1 MSIKMRV
8 TAAVLAASTLGGV
21 LWFHHR
27 ADAGTTPNYRLGKV
41 ERGSVKSTVSATG
54 TLGAVRTVEV
64 GTQVSGQIAAL
75 YVDYN
80 SHVKKGQLIARIDPI
95 LQEAAV
101 QDALAGLAKAQAV
114 ATQTQ
119 LDYERSKKLHDQQIA
134 TDAEF
139 NVAQSS
145 YAQAKASLTSAKINL
160 ERARQNLA
168 YTNIYSPIDGVVV
181 ERAMDVGQTV
191 AASLSAP
198 KLFVIANDL
207 SRMQILASV
216 DESDIGKIEAGQP
229 VSFTVQSFPDR
240 TFTGSVEQVR
250 LNSTTLNNVV
260 SYTAVVS
267 VSNEDGKL
275 LPGMTASVKLQTAS
289 ADDVLTVSS
298 TALRF
303 TPPEG
308 AKVNTPVRKARTGDS
323 TAASNTASS
332 AAPNGAPAAGANGGG
347 FAGGGFPGGP
357 GGNNAPRRARP
368 TGNQPGSMARVWT
381 VDTEGTLTPHFVK
394 LGISDGQKTQI
405 TSRDLKE
412 GESIVISAAQPG
424 ATAAS
429 TASTTANP
437 LQPQQQQQRRGPG
450 GPF

>member
-27 ADAGTTPNYRLGKV
+27 ADAGTTPSYRLGKV

-54 TLGAVRTVEV
+54 TLGAVRTVQV

-75 YVDYN
+75 YVDFN
-80 SHVKKGQLIARIDPI
+80 DHVKKGQLIARIDPV
-95 LQEAAV
+95 LQQAAV
-101 QDALAGLAKAQAV
+101 QDAQAGLAKAQAV
-114 ATQTQ
+114 YTQTQ

-134 TDAEF
+134 TDAEY

-145 YAQAKASLTSAKINL
+145 YAQAQASLTSAKINL
-160 ERARQNLA
+160 ERAKQNLA

-191 AASLSAP
+191 AASFSAP
-198 KLFVIANDL
+198 QLFVIANDL

-216 DESDIGKIEAGQP
+216 DESDIGKIESGQP
-229 VSFTVQSFPDR
+229 VTFTVQSFPER
-240 TFTGSVEQVR
+240 TFTGTVDQVR

-267 VSNEDGKL
+267 VSNGDGKL

-289 ADDVLTVSS
+289 ADDVLTVPS

-308 AKVNTPVRKARTGDS
+308 AKTNMPARRQRSDS
-323 TAASNTASS
+323 TGS
-332 AAPNGAPAAGANGGG
+332 AATQGATPSGPAAGGNGGG
-347 FAGGGFPGGP
+347 FGGGFPGAP
-357 GGNNAPRRARP
+357 GGNNAPRRPRP
-368 TGNQPGSMARVWT
+368 AGNQPGSMARVWT

-412 GESIVISAAQPG
+412 SESIVISALQPG
-424 ATAAS
+424 AT
-429 TASTTANP
+429 TASTTGATANP
-437 LQPQQQQQRRGPG
+437 LQPQQQQRRGPG

>member
-27 ADAGTTPNYRLGKV
+27 ADAGTTPSYRLGKV

-54 TLGAVRTVEV
+54 TLGAVRTVQV

-75 YVDYN
+75 YVDFN
-80 SHVKKGQLIARIDPI
+80 DHVKKGQLIARIDPV
-95 LQEAAV
+95 LQQAAV
-101 QDALAGLAKAQAV
+101 QDAQAGLAKAQAV
-114 ATQTQ
+114 YTQTQ

-134 TDAEF
+134 TDAEY

-145 YAQAKASLTSAKINL
+145 YAQAQASLTSAKINL
-160 ERARQNLA
+160 ERAKQNLA

-191 AASLSAP
+191 AASFSAP
-198 KLFVIANDL
+198 QLFVIANDL

-216 DESDIGKIEAGQP
+216 DESDIGKIQAGQP
-229 VSFTVQSFPDR
+229 VTFTVQSFPDR
-240 TFTGSVEQVR
+240 TFNGTVDQVR

-260 SYTAVVS
+260 SYTAVVA

-289 ADDVLTVSS
+289 ADDVLTVPS

-308 AKVNTPVRKARTGDS
+308 AKTNMPARRQRTGDS
-323 TAASNTASS
+323 TATPKDS
-332 AAPNGAPAAGANGGG
+332 ANGAANGQRAGGNGGG
-347 FAGGGFPGGP
+347 FGGGFPGGP
-357 GGNNAPRRARP
+357 GGNGAPRRPRA
-368 TGNQPGSMARVWT
+368 TGTQPGSMARLWT
-381 VDTEGTLTPHFVK
+381 VDAEGTLTPHFVK

-412 GESIVISAAQPG
+412 GENIVISATQPG
-424 ATAAS
+424 ATTAS
-429 TASTTANP
+429 TSGTTANP
-437 LQPQQQQQRRGPG
+437 LQPQQQQRRGPG

>member
-21 LWFHHR
+21 LWFNHR
-27 ADAGTTPNYRLGKV
+27 ADAGTTPSYRLGKV

-101 QDALAGLAKAQAV
+101 QDAQAGLARANAV
-114 ATQTQ
+114 VTQTQ
-119 LDYERSKKLHDQQIA
+119 LEFERSKKLHDQQIA

-139 NVAQSS
+139 NVAQSN
-145 YAQAKASLTSAKINL
+145 YAQAKASLTSAQINL
-160 ERARQNLA
+160 QRAKQNLA

-216 DESDIGKIEAGQP
+216 DESDIGKIVAGQP
-229 VSFTVQSFPDR
+229 VTFTVQSFPDR
-240 TFTGSVEQVR
+240 QFTGSVDQVR

-308 AKVNTPVRKARTGDS
+308 AKTNEPVRKARTDS
-323 TAASNTASS
+323 TAAPSTVAGT
-332 AAPNGAPAAGANGGG
+332 PPAGANGGG
-347 FAGGGFPGGP
+347 FPGGFPGGP
-357 GGNNAPRRARP
+357 GGNNAPRRPRP
-368 TGNQPGSMARVWT
+368 TGSQPGSMAKLWT
-381 VDTEGTLTPHFVK
+381 VDAEGTLTPHFVK

-424 ATAAS
+424 ATVAS
-429 TASTTANP
+429 TASTANP
-437 LQPQQQQQRRGPG
+437 LQPTQQRRNGPP

>member
-21 LWFHHR
+21 LWFNHR
-27 ADAGTTPNYRLGKV
+27 ADAGTTPSYRLGKV
-41 ERGSVKSTVSATG
+41 ERASVKATVAATG

-75 YVDYN
+75 NVDYN

-101 QDALAGLAKAQAV
+101 QDAQAGLARANAV
-114 ATQTQ
+114 VTQTQ
-119 LDYERSKKLHDQQIA
+119 LEFERSKKLHDQQIA

-139 NVAQSS
+139 NVAQSN
-145 YAQAKASLTSAKINL
+145 YAQARASLTSAQINL

-216 DESDIGKIEAGQP
+216 DESDIGKIVAGQP
-229 VSFTVQSFPDR
+229 VTFTVQSFPDR
-240 TFTGSVEQVR
+240 QFTGSVEQVR
-250 LNSTTLNNVV
+250 LNATTLNNVV

-275 LPGMTASVKLQTAS
+275 LPGMTASVKLVTAS
-289 ADDVLTVSS
+289 ADDVLTVPS

-308 AKVNTPVRKARTGDS
+308 AKTNVPVRKSRTDS
-323 TAASNTASS
+323 TAAPSAVAS
-332 AAPNGAPAAGANGGG
+332 AQPAGGANGGG
-347 FAGGGFPGGP
+347 FNGGGFPGGP
-357 GGNNAPRRARP
+357 GGNNAPRRPRP
-368 TGNQPGSMARVWT
+368 AGSQPGSMARLWT
-381 VDTEGTLTPHFVK
+381 VDAEGTLTPHFVK

-405 TSRDLKE
+405 TSRDLQQ
-412 GESIVISAAQPG
+412 GTSVVIGAMQPG
-424 ATAAS
+424 STTAS
-429 TASTTANP
+429 TTTTANP
-437 LQPQQQQQRRGPG
+437 LQPQAANRGRGPG

>member
-1 MSIKMRV
+1 MAIRMRITV
-8 TAAVLAASTLGGV
+8 AALAASTLAGV
-21 LWFHHR
+21 LWVQHR
-27 ADAGTTPNYRLGKV
+27 ADAGTTPSYRLGKV
-41 ERGSVKSTVSATG
+41 ERGDVRSTVSATG

-101 QDALAGLAKAQAV
+101 QDAQAGLARANAV
-114 ATQTQ
+114 VTQTE
-119 LDYERSKKLHDQQIA
+119 LEYDRSKKLHDQQIA

-139 NVAQSS
+139 NVAQSN
-145 YAQAKASLTSAKINL
+145 YAQARASLTSAQINL
-160 ERARQNLA
+160 QRAKQNLS

-216 DESDIGKIEAGQP
+216 DESDIGKIEAGQE
-229 VSFTVQSFPDR
+229 VSFTVQSLPDR
-240 TFTGSVEQVR
+240 KFTGTVEQVR

-267 VSNEDGKL
+267 VSNPDGKL
-275 LPGMTASVKLQTAS
+275 LPGMTASTKFVTAS
-289 ADDVLTVSS
+289 ADDVLTVPS

-308 AKVNTPVRKARTGDS
+308 AKTNAPVRPAGAPRD
-323 TAASNTASS
+323 SS
-332 AAPNGAPAAGANGGG
+332 ANASGGSTSTTPPAGA
-347 FAGGGFPGGP
+347 FAGGPPAGGFPGGGFGGAP
-357 GGNNAPRRARP
+357 GAARRRP
-368 TGNQPGSMARVWT
+368 TTGSKPGSVGQLWT
-381 VDTEGTLTPHFVK
+381 VDADGTLTPHFVK
-394 LGISDGQKTQI
+394 IGISDGQHTQV
-405 TSRDLKE
+405 TGRDLTQ
-412 GESIVISAAQPG
+412 GESIVIAATQPG
-424 ATAAS
+424 ADAAAAT
-429 TASTTANP
+429 TASTNP
-437 LQPQQQQQRRGPG
+437 LQPTQQRRGPG

>member
-8 TAAVLAASTLGGV
+8 TTAVLAASTLGGV
-21 LWFHHR
+21 LWFNHR
-27 ADAGTTPNYRLGKV
+27 ADAGTTPSYRLGKV

-54 TLGAVRTVEV
+54 TLGAVRTVQV

-75 YVDYN
+75 YVDFN

-101 QDALAGLAKAQAV
+101 QDAEAGLAKANAV

-134 TDAEF
+134 TDAEY

-145 YAQAKASLTSAKINL
+145 YAQAKASLTSARINL
-160 ERARQNLA
+160 QRAKQNLS

-181 ERAMDVGQTV
+181 ERTMDVGQTV
-191 AASLSAP
+191 AASFSAP
-198 KLFVIANDL
+198 QLFVIANDL

-216 DESDIGKIEAGQP
+216 DESDIGKIQPGQP
-229 VSFTVQSFPDR
+229 VTFTVQSFPDR
-240 TFTGSVEQVR
+240 QFTGSVEQVR

-275 LPGMTASVKLQTAS
+275 LPGMTASVKLVTAS
-289 ADDVLTVSS
+289 VDDALTVPS

-308 AKVNTPVRKARTGDS
+308 AKTNMPVRPARPAGDS
-323 TAASNTASS
+323 AAAVAS
-332 AAPNGAPAAGANGGG
+332 APAGGPPAGG
-347 FAGGGFPGGP
+347 FGGGFPGGP
-357 GGNNAPRRARP
+357 GGPGGAPRRPRP
-368 TGNQPGSMARVWT
+368 AGSQPGSMARLWT
-381 VDTEGTLTPHFVK
+381 VDADGVLTPHFVK

-405 TSRDLKE
+405 TSRDLQA
-412 GESIVISAAQPG
+412 GTSIVISATQPG
-424 ATAAS
+424 AA
-429 TASTTANP
+429 TASATGATANP
-437 LQPQQQQQRRGPG
+437 LQPQNNQRRGPG

>member
-8 TAAVLAASTLGGV
+8 TAGVLAASTLGGV
-21 LWFHHR
+21 LWFTHR
-27 ADAGTTPNYRLGKV
+27 ADAGTTPSYRLGKV
-41 ERGSVKSTVSATG
+41 ERASVKSTVSATG
-54 TLGAVRTVEV
+54 TLGAVRTVQV

-75 YVDYN
+75 YVDFN
-80 SHVKKGQLIARIDPI
+80 DHVKKGQLIARIDPI

-101 QDALAGLAKAQAV
+101 QDAEAGLAKANAV

-134 TDAEF
+134 TDAEY

-145 YAQAKASLTSAKINL
+145 YAQAKAALTSARINL
-160 ERARQNLA
+160 QRAKQNLA

-181 ERAMDVGQTV
+181 ERTMDVGQTV
-191 AASLSAP
+191 AASFSAP
-198 KLFVIANDL
+198 QLFVIANDL

-229 VSFTVQSFPDR
+229 VTFSVQSFPDR
-240 TFTGSVEQVR
+240 QFTGSVEQVR

-275 LPGMTASVKLQTAS
+275 LPGMTASVKLVTAS
-289 ADDVLTVSS
+289 ADDVLTVPS

-308 AKVNTPVRKARTGDS
+308 AKTNMPVRANRPAGDS
-323 TAASNTASS
+323 A
-332 AAPNGAPAAGANGGG
+332 AAPAAVASGAPAGG
-347 FAGGGFPGGP
+347 FQGGGFPGGP
-357 GGNNAPRRARP
+357 GAANAPRRPRP
-368 TGNQPGSMARVWT
+368 AGSQPGSMARVWT
-381 VDTEGTLTPHFVK
+381 VDATGTLTPHFVK

-405 TSRDLKE
+405 TSRDLQQ
-412 GESIVISAAQPG
+412 GTSIVIGATQPG
-424 ATAAS
+424 ASATA
-429 TASTTANP
+429 TTGTTANP
-437 LQPQQQQQRRGPG
+437 LQPQNTQRRGPG

>member
-8 TAAVLAASTLGGV
+8 TAAVLAASTVGGV
-21 LWFHHR
+21 LWFTHR
-27 ADAGTTPNYRLGKV
+27 ADAGTTPSYRLGKV

-54 TLGAVRTVEV
+54 TLGAVRTVQV

-75 YVDYN
+75 YVDFN
-80 SHVKKGQLIARIDPI
+80 DHVKKGQLIARIDPI

-101 QDALAGLAKAQAV
+101 QDAEAGLAKATAV

-145 YAQAKASLTSAKINL
+145 YAQAKASLTSARINL
-160 ERARQNLA
+160 QRAKQNLA

-181 ERAMDVGQTV
+181 ERTMDVGQTV
-191 AASLSAP
+191 AASFSAP
-198 KLFVIANDL
+198 QLFIIANDL

-216 DESDIGKIEAGQP
+216 DESDIGKIQPGQP
-229 VSFTVQSFPDR
+229 VTFTVQSFPDR
-240 TFTGSVEQVR
+240 QFTGSVEQVR

-260 SYTAVVS
+260 SYTAVVA

-275 LPGMTASVKLQTAS
+275 LPGMTASVKLVTAS
-289 ADDVLTVSS
+289 ADDVLTVPS

-308 AKVNTPVRKARTGDS
+308 AKTNMPVRPNRPAGDS
-323 TAASNTASS
+323 A
-332 AAPNGAPAAGANGGG
+332 AAPGAVANGPAAGGPPA
-347 FAGGGFPGGP
+347 GGFPGG
-357 GGNNAPRRARP
+357 GFGANGPRRPRP
-368 TGNQPGSMARVWT
+368 AGSQPGSMARLWT
-381 VDTEGTLTPHFVK
+381 VDANGVLTPHFVK

-405 TSRDLKE
+405 NSRDLTD
-412 GESIVISAAQPG
+412 GESIVIGTTQPG
-424 ATAAS
+424 AT
-429 TASTTANP
+429 TATSGTTANP
-437 LQPQQQQQRRGPG
+437 LQPQTNQRRGPG

>member
-8 TAAVLAASTLGGV
+8 SAAVLAASTIGGV
-21 LWFHHR
+21 LWFQAR
-27 ADAGTTPNYRLGKV
+27 ADAGTTPTYRLGKV

-64 GTQVSGQIAAL
+64 GTQVSGQISAL
-75 YVDYN
+75 NVDYN

-95 LQEAAV
+95 LQEQAV
-101 QDALAGLAKAQAV
+101 ADAQAGLARSEAV
-114 ATQTQ
+114 VTQTQ
-119 LDYERSKKLHDQQIA
+119 LEYERSKKLHDQQIA

-139 NVAQSS
+139 NVAQSN
-145 YAQAKASLTSAKINL
+145 YAQARASLTSARINL
-160 ERARQNLA
+160 QRARQNLS

-198 KLFVIANDL
+198 KLFIIANDL

-216 DESDIGKIEAGQP
+216 DESDIGKIQAGQP
-229 VSFTVQSFPDR
+229 VTFTVQSFPDR
-240 TFTGSVEQVR
+240 QFTGTVEQVR

-275 LPGMTASVKLQTAS
+275 LPGMTASVKLVTAS
-289 ADDVLTVSS
+289 ADDVLTVPS

-308 AKVNTPVRKARTGDS
+308 AKTNAPVRPVRDS
-323 TAASNTASS
+323 AAASRAV
-332 AAPNGAPAAGANGGG
+332 AGGAPTGG
-347 FAGGGFPGGP
+347 FQGGGFPGGP
-357 GGNNAPRRARP
+357 GGNNAPRRPRP
-368 TGNQPGSMARVWT
+368 AGSQPGSMATLWT
-381 VDTEGTLTPHFVK
+381 VDAEGVLTPHRVR

-405 TSRDLKE
+405 TSRDLQQDA
-412 GESIVISAAQPG
+412 SIVIGATQPG
-424 ATAAS
+424 STAAAT
-429 TASTTANP
+429 TATANP
-437 LQPQQQQQRRGPG
+437 LQPQNTQRRGPG

>member
-8 TAAVLAASTLGGV
+8 TAAALAATTLGGV
-21 LWFHHR
+21 LWFTHR
-27 ADAGTTPNYRLGKV
+27 ADAGTTPSYRLGKV
-41 ERGSVKSTVSATG
+41 ERASVKSTVSATG
-54 TLGAVRTVEV
+54 TLGAVRTVQV

-75 YVDYN
+75 YVDFN

-101 QDALAGLAKAQAV
+101 QDAEAGLAKANAV

-134 TDAEF
+134 TDAEY

-145 YAQAKASLTSAKINL
+145 YAQAKASLTSARINL
-160 ERARQNLA
+160 QRAKQNLS

-181 ERAMDVGQTV
+181 ERTMDVGQTV
-191 AASLSAP
+191 AASFSAP
-198 KLFVIANDL
+198 QLFVIANDL

-216 DESDIGKIEAGQP
+216 DESDIGKIQPGQP
-229 VSFTVQSFPDR
+229 VTFTVQSFPDR
-240 TFTGSVEQVR
+240 TFNGSVEQVR

-275 LPGMTASVKLQTAS
+275 LPGMTASVKLVTAN
-289 ADDVLTVSS
+289 ADDVLTVPS

-308 AKVNTPVRKARTGDS
+308 AKTNTPVRPNRPAGDS
-323 TAASNTASS
+323 G
-332 AAPNGAPAAGANGGG
+332 AAPVAAANGPAAGGPPAGG
-347 FAGGGFPGGP
+347 FGGFPGGP
-357 GGNNAPRRARP
+357 GGANAPRRPRT
-368 TGNQPGSMARVWT
+368 TGTQPGSMARLWT
-381 VDTEGTLTPHFVK
+381 VDVNGTLTPHFVK

-405 TSRDLKE
+405 NSRDLTE
-412 GESIVISAAQPG
+412 GASIVIGATQPG
-424 ATAAS
+424 ATT
-429 TASTTANP
+429 TASTGTTTNP
-437 LQPQQQQQRRGPG
+437 LQPQNNQRRGPG

>member
-21 LWFHHR
+21 LWFNHR
-27 ADAGTTPNYRLGKV
+27 ADAGTTPSYRLGKV

-101 QDALAGLAKAQAV
+101 QDAQAGLAKANAV

-145 YAQAKASLTSAKINL
+145 YLQAKASLTSAKINL
-160 ERARQNLA
+160 ERARQNLS

-216 DESDIGKIEAGQP
+216 DESDIGKIQAGQP
-229 VSFTVQSFPDR
+229 VTFTVQSFPDR
-240 TFTGSVEQVR
+240 QFSGSVEQVR

-275 LPGMTASVKLQTAS
+275 LPGMTASVKLVTAS
-289 ADDVLTVSS
+289 ADDVLTVPS

-308 AKVNTPVRKARTGDS
+308 AKTNTPVRPARPAGDS
-323 TAASNTASS
+323 A
-332 AAPNGAPAAGANGGG
+332 AAPSAVAGAPQGGG
-347 FAGGGFPGGP
+347 FPGGFPGGP
-357 GGNNAPRRARP
+357 GGNAPRRPRP
-368 TGNQPGSMARVWT
+368 TGNQPGSFARLWT
-381 VDTEGTLTPHFVK
+381 VDANGVLTSHPVK

-405 TSRDLKE
+405 TSRDLQP
-412 GESIVISAAQPG
+412 GTSIVIGATQPG
-424 ATAAS
+424 AT
-429 TASTTANP
+429 TASATGATANP
-437 LQPQQQQQRRGPG
+437 LQPQAANRGRGPG

>member
-1 MSIKMRV
+1 MRV

-27 ADAGTTPNYRLGKV
+27 ADAGTTPSYRLGKV

-95 LQEAAV
+95 LQE
-101 QDALAGLAKAQAV
+101 QAV
-114 ATQTQ
+114 ADAQANLARAEAVVTQTQ
-119 LDYERSKKLHDQQIA
+119 LEYDRSKKLHDQQIA

-139 NVAQSS
+139 NVAQSN
-145 YAQAKASLTSAKINL
+145 YAQARASLTSARINL
-160 ERARQNLA
+160 DRAKQNLS

-216 DESDIGKIEAGQP
+216 DESDIGKIVAGQP
-229 VSFTVQSFPDR
+229 VTFTVQSFPDR
-240 TFTGSVEQVR
+240 QFTGSVEQVR

-275 LPGMTASVKLQTAS
+275 LPGMTASVKLVTAS
-289 ADDVLTVSS
+289 ADDVLTVPS

-308 AKVNTPVRKARTGDS
+308 AKTNAPVRKARTDS
-323 TAASNTASS
+323 SVAPSAAAS
-332 AAPNGAPAAGANGGG
+332 APPAGANGGG
-347 FAGGGFPGGP
+347 FPGGGFPGGP
-357 GGNNAPRRARP
+357 GGNAPRRPRP
-368 TGNQPGSMARVWT
+368 AGNQPGSMAQLWT
-381 VDTEGTLTPHFVK
+381 VDAEGTLTPHFVK

-412 GESIVISAAQPG
+412 GESIVISATQPG
-424 ATAAS
+424 ATVAA
-429 TASTTANP
+429 TATTANP
-437 LQPQQQQQRRGPG
+437 LQPQAANRGRGPG

>member
-8 TAAVLAASTLGGV
+8 TAAALAASTLGGV

-27 ADAGTTPNYRLGKV
+27 ADAGTTPSYRLGKV

-54 TLGAVRTVEV
+54 TLGAVRTVQV

-75 YVDYN
+75 YVDFN
-80 SHVKKGQLIARIDPI
+80 DHVKKGQLIARIDPV
-95 LQEAAV
+95 LQQAAV
-101 QDALAGLAKAQAV
+101 QDAQAGLAKAQAV
-114 ATQTQ
+114 YTQTQ

-134 TDAEF
+134 TDAEY

-145 YAQAKASLTSAKINL
+145 FAQAQASLTSAKINL
-160 ERARQNLA
+160 ERAKQNLA
-168 YTNIYSPIDGVVV
+168 YTNIHSPIDGVVV

-191 AASLSAP
+191 AASFSAP
-198 KLFVIANDL
+198 QLFVIANDL

-216 DESDIGKIEAGQP
+216 DESDIGKIQAGQP
-229 VSFTVQSFPDR
+229 VTFTVQSFPDR
-240 TFTGSVEQVR
+240 TFNGTVDQVR

-260 SYTAVVS
+260 SYTAVVA

-289 ADDVLTVSS
+289 ADDVLTVPS

-308 AKVNTPVRKARTGDS
+308 AKTNMPARRQRTGDS
-323 TAASNTASS
+323 TATPNASANAE
-332 AAPNGAPAAGANGGG
+332 PNAQRAGGANGGG
-347 FAGGGFPGGP
+347 FPGGGFPGGN
-357 GGNNAPRRARP
+357 GAPRRPRA
-368 TGNQPGSMARVWT
+368 TGTTPGSMARVWT
-381 VDTEGTLTPHFVK
+381 VDAEGTLTPHFVK
-394 LGISDGQKTQI
+394 LGISDGQKTEI
-405 TSRDLKE
+405 TSRDLKD
-412 GESIVISAAQPG
+412 GENIVISATQPG
-424 ATAAS
+424 ATTAS
-429 TASTTANP
+429 TSGTTANP
-437 LQPQQQQQRRGPG
+437 LQPQQQQRRGPG

>member
-27 ADAGTTPNYRLGKV
+27 ADAGTTPSYRLGKV

-54 TLGAVRTVEV
+54 TLGAVRTVQV

-75 YVDYN
+75 NVDFN
-80 SHVKKGQLIARIDPI
+80 DHVKKGQLIARIDPV
-95 LQEAAV
+95 LQQAAV
-101 QDALAGLAKAQAV
+101 QDAQAGLAKAQAV
-114 ATQTQ
+114 YTQTQ

-134 TDAEF
+134 TDAEY

-145 YAQAKASLTSAKINL
+145 YAQAQASLTSAKINL
-160 ERARQNLA
+160 ERAKQNLA

-191 AASLSAP
+191 AASFSAP
-198 KLFVIANDL
+198 QLFVIANDL

-216 DESDIGKIEAGQP
+216 DESDIGKIQAGQP
-229 VSFTVQSFPDR
+229 VTFTVQSFPDR
-240 TFTGSVEQVR
+240 TFNGTVDQVR

-289 ADDVLTVSS
+289 ADDVLTVPS

-303 TPPEG
+303 APPEG
-308 AKVNTPVRKARTGDS
+308 AKTNMPVRKARTGTDS
-323 TAASNTASS
+323 TATPNVAPN
-332 AAPNGAPAAGANGGG
+332 AAPNGPPAGG
-347 FAGGGFPGGP
+347 FPGGGFPGGP
-357 GGNNAPRRARP
+357 GGNAPRRPRT
-368 TGNQPGSMARVWT
+368 TGTTPGSMARLWT
-381 VDTEGTLTPHFVK
+381 VDAEGTLTPHFVK

-412 GESIVISAAQPG
+412 GENIVISATQPG
-424 ATAAS
+424 ATTAS
-429 TASTTANP
+429 TSGTTANP
-437 LQPQQQQQRRGPG
+437 LQPQQQQRRGPG

>member
-8 TAAVLAASTLGGV
+8 TTAVLAASTLGGV

-27 ADAGTTPNYRLGKV
+27 ADAGTTPSFRLGKI
-41 ERGSVKSTVSATG
+41 ERASVKSTVSATG

-64 GTQVSGQIAAL
+64 GTQVSGQISAL

-95 LQEAAV
+95 LQEQAV
-101 QDALAGLAKAQAV
+101 ADAQAGLARSEAV
-114 ATQTQ
+114 VTQTQ
-119 LDYERSKKLHDQQIA
+119 LEYERSKKLHDQQIA

-139 NVAQSS
+139 NVAQSN
-145 YAQAKASLTSAKINL
+145 YAQAKASLTSARINL
-160 ERARQNLA
+160 QRARQNLS

-216 DESDIGKIEAGQP
+216 DESDIGKIVAGQP
-229 VSFTVQSFPDR
+229 VTFTVQSFPDR
-240 TFTGSVEQVR
+240 QFSGSVEQVR

-275 LPGMTASVKLQTAS
+275 LPGMTASVKLVTAS
-289 ADDVLTVSS
+289 ADDVLTVPA

-308 AKVNTPVRKARTGDS
+308 AKVNTPVRPGRPAGDS
-323 TAASNTASS
+323 A
-332 AAPNGAPAAGANGGG
+332 AAPTAVASGAPAGGPPAGG
-347 FAGGGFPGGP
+347 FGGFPGGP
-357 GGNNAPRRARP
+357 GGANAPRRPRP
-368 TGNQPGSMARVWT
+368 SGSQPGSMARLWT
-381 VDTEGTLTPHFVK
+381 VDVNGTLTPHFVK

-405 TSRDLKE
+405 NTRDLTE
-412 GESIVISAAQPG
+412 GASIVISATQPG
-424 ATAAS
+424 ATATAS
-429 TASTTANP
+429 TGTTANP
-437 LQPQQQQQRRGPG
+437 LQPQNNQRRGPG